1 MQPIPETGKA
11 VKNLSLGLEESLML
25 LFSQRN
31 VETPWLLMNDILLF
45 PDKSIIHPSSHKL
58 LLPIYGN

>member
-1 MQPIPETGKA
+1 MQPIPETGKV

-31 VETPWLLMNDILLF
+31 VETLWLLMNDILLF
-45 PDKSIIHPSSHKL
+45 PDKSITHPSSQKL